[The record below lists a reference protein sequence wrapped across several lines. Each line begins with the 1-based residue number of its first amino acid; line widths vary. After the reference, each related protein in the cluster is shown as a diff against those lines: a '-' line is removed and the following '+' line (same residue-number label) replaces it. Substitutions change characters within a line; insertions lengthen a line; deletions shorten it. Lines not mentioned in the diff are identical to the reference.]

1 MYDKLWLIP
10 LFPLVGAVINGLLG
24 KKVLKSEKVIG
35 AIGTLAVALSFVVS
49 LKYFYQLLDDSEKV
63 NN

>member
-10 LFPLVGAVINGLLG
+10 FIPLVGAVINGLLG

-35 AIGTLAVALSFVVS
+35 AIGVCQVFRVH
-49 LKYFYQLLDDSEKV
+49 LDLTFIFELT
-63 NN
+63 